1 MQAESR
7 DCTKHII
14 GDGDT
19 AEHLDITLC
28 SRLGYETDPSLGFD
42 KSFGETPKAADEKPV
57 KRSAYTV
64 FVSISRAKNALWTR
78 ELPDRDASC
87 MLMPVHCVRES
98 NCEEHTDGPIHQHFA
113 ASDLRCVHCCV

>member
-87 MLMPVHCVRES
+87 MLMPVHCVRE
-98 NCEEHTDGPIHQHFA
+98 Q
-113 ASDLRCVHCCV
+113 LRGAHRWTHPPTLRGV